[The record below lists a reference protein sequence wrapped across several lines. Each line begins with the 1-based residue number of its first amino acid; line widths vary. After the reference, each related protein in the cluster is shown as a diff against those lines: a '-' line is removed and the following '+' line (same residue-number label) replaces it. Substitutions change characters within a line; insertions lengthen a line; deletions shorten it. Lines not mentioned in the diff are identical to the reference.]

1 MGREGGWGGRVG
13 KEVGEGRGGEGRGGE
28 GRGGQGR
35 AGQGR
40 AGQSRAGQG
49 REGRGGEGRDDGY
62 TYCNNM
68 IIIMAG
74 MAVVLRGWLPHRGEA
89 QMAYNY
95 CFPTRTMF

>member
-1 MGREGGWGGRVG
+1 MKLEKQRCSSTMRQHCFSNRVI
-13 KEVGEGRGGEGRGGE
+13 
-28 GRGGQGR
+28 
-35 AGQGR
+35 
-40 AGQSRAGQG
+40 
-49 REGRGGEGRDDGY
+49 
-62 TYCNNM
+62 NNWNSLPESVISSPSVYNN

>member
-1 MGREGGWGGRVG
+1 MQCVYNSTHSMLKNARCIVISFRLN
-13 KEVGEGRGGEGRGGE
+13 
-28 GRGGQGR
+28 
-35 AGQGR
+35 
-40 AGQSRAGQG
+40 
-49 REGRGGEGRDDGY
+49 
-62 TYCNNM
+62 TILII

>member
-1 MGREGGWGGRVG
+1 ML
-13 KEVGEGRGGEGRGGE
+13 
-28 GRGGQGR
+28 
-35 AGQGR
+35 
-40 AGQSRAGQG
+40 
-49 REGRGGEGRDDGY
+49 
-62 TYCNNM
+62 YCSDIALFSNSFPALSSLRLEMATSPIRLTTLVLTSGLMSFNIIIII